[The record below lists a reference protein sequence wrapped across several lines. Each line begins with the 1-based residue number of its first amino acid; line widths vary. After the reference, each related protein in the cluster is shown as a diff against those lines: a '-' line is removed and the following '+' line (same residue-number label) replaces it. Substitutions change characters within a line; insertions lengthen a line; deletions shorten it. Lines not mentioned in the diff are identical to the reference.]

1 MNRVTG
7 LFLIFE
13 FTLRNHLRQDV
24 ADGCC
29 LARAR
34 VYFLAGDLCRQLI
47 EIGRI
52 RSAAHDMD
60 PAVGASRRF
69 LDSANRASVA
79 FRKGSIDDRRDLAE
93 RLRHLLSGLQA
104 VAFNRFDHENKQHG
118 TYDFPFE
125 FYHVDQNHPQ
135 YIMSY
140 HWHSEYEIIR
150 ILTGELRVTLD
161 EKTVEAKEGDILFVN
176 GGVLHAAMPA
186 ACVYECLVFDLD
198 SFQHS
203 TTVCRTMMQEIAD
216 HTVLVDDFFPPE
228 AAGIHQ
234 TVWNIFDT
242 MKERAEGYELSVFGL
257 LYAFFGQIYST
268 HSYHVSQSENI
279 RAVLFIFLA
288 EIEIQ
293 RSQMLDFQIEEILPF
308 LSVGLHLFESH
319 ASCQLQAGRPCCYP
333 LQL

>member
-1 MNRVTG
+1 M
-7 LFLIFE
+7 
-13 FTLRNHLRQDV
+13 Q
-24 ADGCC
+24 
-29 LARAR
+29 
-34 VYFLAGDLCRQLI
+34 
-47 EIGRI
+47 
-52 RSAAHDMD
+52 
-60 PAVGASRRF
+60 F
-69 LDSANRASVA
+69 LDY
-79 FRKGSIDDRRDLAE
+79 
-93 RLRHLLSGLQA
+93 
-104 VAFNRFDHENKQHG
+104 HENKQHG

-216 HTVLVDDFFPPE
+216 HTILVDDFFPPE
-228 AAGIHQ
+228 TAGIHQ

-257 LYAFFGQIYST
+257 LYAFLGQIYST
-268 HSYHVSQSENI
+268 HSYHEDTGSSRRNYKRLTQMRS
-279 RAVLFIFLA
+279 VLELI
-288 EIEIQ
+288 
-293 RSQMLDFQIEEILPF
+293 
-308 LSVGLHLFESH
+308 ESH
-319 ASCQLQAGRPCCYP
+319 YHEPLTLPMIANAAGMSPKYFCRFFAAMTHRKPMEYLNHYRIEKACCELSSSDTSVTEIAYDCGFSDLSYFIKTFKRYKGITP
-333 LQL
+333 GKYKRHPA